1 MAQQDSKASF
11 SSSSKRASTFGGG
24 DQARD
29 ANALKD
35 CLGKSWINWVSTCSN
50 YFGYVDCADYVDYVD
65 YADCAPGLAE
75 AGCRCKAKGGRR
87 REISSLENFPLIEV
101 KME

>member
-29 ANALKD
+29 ANALRD
-35 CLGKSWINWVSTCSN
+35 RLDKSLVNKVSTCPN
-50 YFGYVDCADYVDYVD
+50 LD
-65 YADCAPGLAE
+65 
-75 AGCRCKAKGGRR
+75 
-87 REISSLENFPLIEV
+87 
-101 KME
+101 

>member
-1 MAQQDSKASF
+1 MGQQDSKASF

-35 CLGKSWINWVSTCSN
+35 RLGKSWINWVSTCSN
-50 YFGYVDCADYVDYVD
+50 YFG
-65 YADCAPGLAE
+65 
-75 AGCRCKAKGGRR
+75 
-87 REISSLENFPLIEV
+87 
-101 KME
+101 